1 MTLAVFVLALLASC
15 RLTRLITEDVIT
27 AFFRDF
33 LTRRVVSAGE
43 RVDANVDSRLSAL
56 AYDFWV
62 KAEEW
67 SNCPWCAGFWVAS
80 AVTAVMAAAVHSHG
94 AWWFTY
100 PATAL
105 SISYLIGVIATVVYT
120 VEEL

>member
-15 RLTRLITEDVIT
+15 RLTRLITEDIIT
-27 AFFRDF
+27 SFFRDF
-33 LTRRVVSAGE
+33 LTRRVVSSGE
-43 RVDANVDSRLSAL
+43 RVDARPGDRLTAL
-56 AYDFWV
+56 AYDAWV

-67 SNCPWCAGFWVAS
+67 ANCPWCAGFWVAA
-80 AVTAVMAAAVHSHG
+80 AVTGVMAAAVHSHG

-100 PATAL
+100 PAAAL

-120 VEEL
+120 IEEI